1 MNIRNI
7 KRFFG
12 LFVLAF
18 LIVFI
23 VVIIR
28 LPQNEDKNIIV
39 TDNDLLIPDP
49 ETAANPEP
57 EVVTE
62 PETVPEV
69 EVEPEKPHLEAI
81 SLIDE
86 EMPASLLK
94 LAKDYRV
101 IGMSL
106 AVIENGEVTHSYVY
120 GDQQRATNTS
130 EAIPYTSD
138 SVIRVA
144 GVSEL
149 VSAVGVMSLCEK
161 GKLDLDRPIGDFL
174 GYTVKNPKTDSEI
187 TLRQLMTHTAGISDS
202 GAYNDVVYG
211 RTKYQ
216 FLKNMLTGEDAKR
229 NFYSYKSG
237 YSYDFSN
244 FGSAMM
250 GCIVASVTGEP
261 FNEYM
266 KSEIFTPLAID
277 AGYYS
282 TEIENRSNIATIYL
296 RNEVN
301 YVLEEM
307 DEFAAEMKFVDD
319 VDNYRIAHGNL
330 FISTAGLSRIAQL
343 LIEKGSIGDVSVLSE
358 ESVANMLSTEA
369 AGTLYQ
375 DVGAGLCIACK
386 KDIVNG
392 RVLYGHGGIAYGAT
406 AEIFFDPTDK
416 TAVIITCNGSLNT
429 TDDYGFS
436 SMAKAFIQEV
446 YSSIIGK

>member
-28 LPQNEDKNIIV
+28 LPQNDDKNIIV

-49 ETAANPEP
+49 DTATDPGPEVVIEPETIP

-62 PETVPEV
+62 PEPQRL
-69 EVEPEKPHLEAI
+69 EPI
-81 SLIDE
+81 SLVDE
-86 EMPASLLK
+86 EMPASLLPI
-94 LAKDYRV
+94 AKQYNV
-101 IGMSL
+101 IGMSI
-106 AVIENGEVTHSYVY
+106 AVIENGEVTHSYVF
-120 GDQQRATNTS
+120 GDQQKATDTS

-149 VSAVGVMSLCEK
+149 VSAIGVMSLCES
-161 GKLDLDRPIGDFL
+161 GKLDLDRPIGDYL
-174 GYTVKNPKTDSEI
+174 GYPVKNPKSDSEI
-187 TLRQLMTHTAGISDS
+187 TLRQLMTHTAGVSDS

-216 FLKNMLTGEDAKR
+216 LLKNMLTGENAKK
-229 NFYSYKSG
+229 NFYSYKAG

-250 GCIVASVTGEP
+250 GCIVSSVAGKS
-261 FNEYM
+261 FNEFM
-266 KSEIFTPLAID
+266 KSDIFTPLAID

-307 DEFAAEMKFVDD
+307 DGFAVEMESVDD
-319 VDNYRIAHGNL
+319 VDNYRISHGNL

-343 LIEKGSIGDVSVLSE
+343 LLNKGSLGTVSVLSE
-358 ESVANMLSTEA
+358 ESVENMLSTEA
-369 AGTLYQ
+369 KGTLYK
-375 DVGAGLCIACK
+375 DVGAGLCVTRK
-386 KDIVNG
+386 KDIVDG

-406 AEIFFDPTDK
+406 AEIFFDPTDN
-416 TAVIITCNGSLNT
+416 TAVIITCNGGNLS
-429 TDDYGFS
+429 TDDSGFS

-446 YSSIIGK
+446 YASIIGK